1 MTSPGAG
8 ATPPSPSL
16 PHAPS
21 AAAPRKRRP
30 GRWILVVVLLGALSA
45 GVDAGWR
52 WWRDGRFVVSTDD
65 AYVRGDVA
73 TIATRLP
80 GHVVA
85 IEVRNGDR
93 VNAGDVIAQ
102 LDDGDIV
109 LAIAAA
115 RARIATQRAAIARL
129 ARQADTARAVVVQAE
144 AELAGLRA
152 ADTLAQSELSR
163 YTALAARDHA
173 SRARLDQAQAERQRS
188 AAALVSAE
196 AAIATAR
203 ARVEVARA
211 EMAEAERMLPELE
224 TSLARAE
231 RDRGFASIRAPFDGI
246 VGNRAVQ
253 PGEFVQPG
261 ARIAAVVPVAGL
273 WIDANF
279 KETHL
284 ARLKPGQVARIEVD
298 ALPGAMLEGRVE
310 SFSPASGAV
319 FSLLPPENA
328 TGNFTKIVQ
337 RVPVRVSLPDVVPA
351 PELLRPGLSVVVRI
365 DTRDPGSG
373 VGAAARPRR

>member
-8 ATPPSPSL
+8 APPPNPSL

-21 AAAPRKRRP
+21 AATPRKRRP
-30 GRWILVVVLLGALSA
+30 ERWILVVVLLGVLSA

-163 YTALAARDHA
+163 YTVLAARDHA

-224 TSLARAE
+224 TGLARAE
-231 RDRGFASIRAPFDGI
+231 RDRGFASIRAPSDGI

-261 ARIAAVVPVAGL
+261 ARIAAVVPVTGL